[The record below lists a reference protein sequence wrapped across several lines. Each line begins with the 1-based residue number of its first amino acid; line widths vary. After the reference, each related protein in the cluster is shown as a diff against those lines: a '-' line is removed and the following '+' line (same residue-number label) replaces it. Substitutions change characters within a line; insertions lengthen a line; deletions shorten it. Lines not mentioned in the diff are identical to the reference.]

1 MLVFNIESLIG
12 IGPIKFGQTRS
23 EVQAILADLGQPE
36 AALRPPNTD
45 CFFQNAF
52 QVSYDEDGRV
62 AFIEAAPSSAF
73 RVQFHS
79 SSLHEMPADDAVR
92 LVSQFAE
99 YDRNDPDKGYSY
111 IFPALQLS
119 LWRPVLPSADPDDT
133 EGRHFEAV
141 GAGKAGYFDA

>member
-1 MLVFNIESLIG
+1 MLTFTMWPLVG
-12 IGPIKFGQTRS
+12 IGPIKFGMTRS
-23 EVQAILADLGQPE
+23 EVRGILADLGQPK
-36 AALRPPNTD
+36 ATLRSPNTD

-62 AFIEAAPSSAF
+62 EFIETAASSDF
-73 RVQFHS
+73 QVLFHD
-79 SSLHEMPADDAVR
+79 SSLHEMTAEDAVQ

-99 YDRNDPDKGYSY
+99 YDKNHPEQGYSY

-119 LWRPVLPSADPDDT
+119 LWRPVVPADPDDT

-141 GAGKAGYFDA
+141 GVGKEAYFST